1 MPKDSK
7 REPAIT
13 YRPLAGGLG
22 LGLPTLGLGLG
33 LGLGGVQPAAPTAVT
48 AVDGGNP
55 SVSNLNDDDG
65 DAMLSSPKSSMGSAA
80 SSLK

>member
-33 LGLGGVQPAAPTAVT
+33 LGLGGVQPAAPTATT

-55 SVSNLNDDDG
+55 SGSNDDDG
-65 DAMLSSPKSSMGSAA
+65 DASGVRIGGGATR
-80 SSLK
+80 